1 MNFWEIF
8 TNLCEV
14 HCEKATVVLQEL
26 GLSKGN
32 VARWKN
38 GGSPKLDTAAKVAE
52 HFGVSL
58 DELVPQAKSGE
69 RKEGANDE

>member
-8 TNLCEV
+8 TNLCDA

-32 VARWKN
+32 AARWKN
-38 GGSPKLDTAAKVAE
+38 GGSPTLATAAKVAK

-58 DELVPQAKSGE
+58 DELIPQHESAG
-69 RKEGANDE
+69 KEGE